1 LGVRQGFG
9 LVTRLFTSILRSAI
23 TPQQGFPLLSYTQNQ
38 KNKWEI
44 QVESLVSLFL
54 CGEKMIYAAFG
65 HA

>member
-23 TPQQGFPLLSYTQNQ
+23 TPQQGFPLLSFTQNQ

-44 QVESLVSLFL
+44 QVESLFL